1 MTEKKI
7 LIVDDDKVLL
17 KILEKT
23 LLSAGYS
30 VAKAENGRD
39 GIIAAREWL
48 PDLIILDIM
57 MPEMDGGETAEALRA
72 DALTKDIP
80 IIFLTSLLTKKEEGR
95 GNPLLG
101 RKAMAKPLIPD
112 DLLHEIKEYI

>member
-7 LIVDDDKVLL
+7 LIVDDDQIFL

-30 VAKAENGRD
+30 VAKAENGKEA
-39 GIIAAREWL
+39 ILVAREWH

-57 MPEMDGGETAEALRA
+57 MPEMDGGETAEALKS
-72 DALTKDIP
+72 DSSTKNTP
-80 IIFLTSLLTKKEEGR
+80 IIFLTSLLTKKEEGQ
-95 GNPLLG
+95 GKPLLG
-101 RKAMAKPLIPD
+101 RKAMAKPLYPE